1 MQRFSGTQLRTR
13 RLALGLRAEHLAV
26 AVGRSV
32 ESIRGYEA
40 GRIDPPAAVVGRLA
54 AAVGAHPGDLFE
66 SVVEQQ
72 VAA

>member
-32 ESIRGYEA
+32 ESVRGYEA
-40 GRIDPPAAVVGRLA
+40 GRIDPPAAIVAALA
-54 AAVGAHPGDLFE
+54 DAVGVTPGELFE
-66 SVVEQQ
+66 SDEHQ
-72 VAA
+72 AAA